1 MINWHHQIRWNGPRN
16 TKYTSNNISL
26 YLVCC
31 VVMCLCTQLLK
42 AQRYFHLPFSPINCV
57 APVRTYICHTCS
69 FMNFGDLIKFPVSPS
84 VDQSRGAN
92 QDRMTGKYL
101 CHHSCVIYP
110 FPSCLQYN
118 QTWIVTWIW
127 FSSSLVRSR
136 ASFT

>member
-92 QDRMTGKYL
+92 QTEWL
-101 CHHSCVIYP
+101 ENTCVIIYVL
-110 FPSCLQYN
+110 FTHFL
-118 QTWIVTWIW
+118 
-127 FSSSLVRSR
+127 LVCSTIRHGLLRESD
-136 ASFT
+136 SPPLW